1 LLFADVLVEQN
12 LQSFVFDGCHDIDP

>member
-1 LLFADVLVEQN
+1 LFADVLVEQN